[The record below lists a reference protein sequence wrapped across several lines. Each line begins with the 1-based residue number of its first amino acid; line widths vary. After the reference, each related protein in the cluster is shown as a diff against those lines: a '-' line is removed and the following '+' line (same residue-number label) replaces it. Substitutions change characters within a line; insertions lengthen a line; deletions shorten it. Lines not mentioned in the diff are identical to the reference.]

1 MGLDKPVNA
10 NCIIRMQFLLQAYY
24 PIVVIEK
31 VQLSLDK
38 ASTIVELPLENK
50 VRKVVTEY
58 LRISVA
64 LFNKQR
70 QRCSQNTP
78 YFSIISLVNQ

>member
-38 ASTIVELPLENK
+38 ASTIVELPLEN
-50 VRKVVTEY
+50 
-58 LRISVA
+58 
-64 LFNKQR
+64 
-70 QRCSQNTP
+70 
-78 YFSIISLVNQ
+78 

>member
-24 PIVVIEK
+24 PIVVIGK

-38 ASTIVELPLENK
+38 SVYNSRTSF
-50 VRKVVTEY
+50 RK
-58 LRISVA
+58 LS
-64 LFNKQR
+64 KQSSNQVSSY
-70 QRCSQNTP
+70 QRCFIQ
-78 YFSIISLVNQ
+78 

>member
-1 MGLDKPVNA
+1 MNKIAENSSAFDYAKEAFKALDDGMDKPENA

-38 ASTIVELPLENK
+38 ASTIVELPLEN
-50 VRKVVTEY
+50 
-58 LRISVA
+58 
-64 LFNKQR
+64 
-70 QRCSQNTP
+70 
-78 YFSIISLVNQ
+78 

>member
-24 PIVVIEK
+24 PIVVVGK

-38 ASTIVELPLENK
+38 ASTIVELPLETK
-50 VRKVVTEY
+50 
-58 LRISVA
+58 
-64 LFNKQR
+64 
-70 QRCSQNTP
+70 
-78 YFSIISLVNQ
+78 